1 MKRLPATL
9 LLMGSCAV
17 AASPAAAHEV
27 RPGYLEMRQL
37 ADDTYDVLF
46 KVPARGDWR
55 LSLEVRFPA
64 HCDWTEPTR
73 RFDGVAYIDRYRV
86 TCAGGLVGGQVEIV
100 GLSDTRTDV
109 LARVERADG
118 TTQVARLTPRDFVF
132 TVVAAPGAAEVARTY
147 FGLGVQHILFGFDH
161 LLFVLALLLVVGDWG
176 RLVKT
181 ITAFTVAH
189 SLTLAAATLGL
200 VRVPQKPVEAAIA
213 LSIAFVAADILRAA
227 DGRQSLTTR
236 APWLM
241 ALVFGLLHGLGFA
254 SALSEVGLPAGDIPL
269 ALLLFNV
276 GVEAGQLLFIA
287 AVLLALA
294 VVRRL
299 RLAVPRLA
307 GPRFA
312 GPIPAYAIGAL
323 AMFWVIE
330 RVIGF
335 A

>member
-1 MKRLPATL
+1 VKRLAAAL
-9 LLMGSCAV
+9 LLTGSWAV
-17 AASPAAAHEV
+17 AASAAAAHEV
-27 RPGYLEMRQL
+27 RPGYLELRQL
-37 ADDTYDVLF
+37 ADDTYDVMF

-55 LSLEVRFPA
+55 LALDVRFPA
-64 HCDWTEPTR
+64 HCVSTDPTR

-86 TCAGGLVGGQVEIV
+86 TCAGGLIGGQVVIV

-132 TVVAAPGAAEVARTY
+132 TVVAAPGAAEVAQTY
-147 FGLGVQHILFGFDH
+147 FGLGLQHILFGFDH
-161 LLFVLALLLVVGDWG
+161 LLFVLALVLVVGDWG
-176 RLVKT
+176 RLAKT
-181 ITAFTVAH
+181 VTAFTVAH
-189 SLTLAAATLGL
+189 SLTLGAATLGL
-200 VRVPQKPVEAAIA
+200 VHVPQKPVEAAIA

-227 DGRQSLTTR
+227 DGRPSLTTR

-241 ALVFGLLHGLGFA
+241 AFLFGLLHGLGFA
-254 SALSEVGLPAGDIPL
+254 SALSEIGLPAGDIPL

-287 AVLLALA
+287 AVLLAIA
-294 VVRRL
+294 VARRL
-299 RLAVPRLA
+299 PAAVPRLA
-307 GPRFA
+307 RPL
-312 GPIPAYAIGAL
+312 PAYAIGAL

-330 RVIGF
+330 RVVGF

>member
-1 MKRLPATL
+1 MKRLAAAL

-17 AASPAAAHEV
+17 AASAAAAHEV
-27 RPGYLEMRQL
+27 RPGYLELRQL
-37 ADDTYDVLF
+37 ADGTYDVLF

-55 LSLEVRFPA
+55 LSLDVRFPA
-64 HCDWTEPTR
+64 HCVSTDPTR

-86 TCAGGLVGGQVEIV
+86 TCAGGLIGEQVVIV

-132 TVVAAPGAAEVARTY
+132 TVVAAPGAAEVAQTY

-161 LLFVLALLLVVGDWG
+161 LLFVLALVLVVGDWG
-176 RLVKT
+176 RLAKT
-181 ITAFTVAH
+181 VTAFTVAH
-189 SLTLAAATLGL
+189 SLTLGAATLGL
-200 VRVPQKPVEAAIA
+200 VHVPQKPVEAAIA

-227 DGRQSLTTR
+227 DGRPSLTTR

-241 ALVFGLLHGLGFA
+241 AFLFGLLHGLGFA
-254 SALSEVGLPAGDIPL
+254 SALSEIGLPAGDIPL

-287 AVLLALA
+287 AVLLAIA
-294 VVRRL
+294 VARRL
-299 RLAVPRLA
+299 PAAVPRLA
-307 GPRFA
+307 RPL
-312 GPIPAYAIGAL
+312 PAYAIGAL

-330 RVIGF
+330 RVVGF

>member
-1 MKRLPATL
+1 MKRLAAAL
-9 LLMGSCAV
+9 LLTGSWAV
-17 AASPAAAHEV
+17 AASAAAAHEV
-27 RPGYLEMRQL
+27 RPGYLELRQL
-37 ADDTYDVLF
+37 ADDTYDVMF

-55 LSLEVRFPA
+55 LALDVRFPA
-64 HCDWTEPTR
+64 HCVSTDPTR

-86 TCAGGLVGGQVEIV
+86 TCAGGLIGGQVVIV

-132 TVVAAPGAAEVARTY
+132 TVVAAPGAAEVAQTY

-161 LLFVLALLLVVGDWG
+161 LLFVLALVLVVGDWG
-176 RLVKT
+176 RLAKT
-181 ITAFTVAH
+181 VTAFTVAH

-200 VRVPQKPVEAAIA
+200 VHVPQKPVEAAIA
-213 LSIAFVAADILRAA
+213 LSIGFVAADILRAA

-241 ALVFGLLHGLGFA
+241 AFSFGLLHGLGFA
-254 SALSEVGLPAGDIPL
+254 SALSEIGLPAGDIPL

-287 AVLLALA
+287 AVLLAIA
-294 VVRRL
+294 VARRL
-299 RLAVPRLA
+299 PAAVPRLA
-307 GPRFA
+307 RPL
-312 GPIPAYAIGAL
+312 PAYAIGAL

-330 RVIGF
+330 RVVGF

>member
-1 MKRLPATL
+1 MRRLPAAL
-9 LLMGSCAV
+9 LLSGGCVV
-17 AASPAAAHEV
+17 AASSAAAHEV
-27 RPGYLEMRQL
+27 RPGYLELRQL

-55 LSLEVRFPA
+55 LSLDVRFPA
-64 HCDWTEPTR
+64 HCDSTDPAR
-73 RFDGVAYIDRYRV
+73 RFDGVAYLDRYRV
-86 TCAGGLVGGQVEIV
+86 TCTGGLIGGQISIA

-109 LARVERADG
+109 LIRVEREDG
-118 TTQVARLTPRDFVF
+118 TTQVARLTPREFVF

-147 FGLGVQHILFGFDH
+147 FGLGVQHILLGFDH

-200 VRVPQKPVEAAIA
+200 VHVPQQPVEAAIA
-213 LSIAFVAADILRAA
+213 LSIAFVAADILRAT
-227 DGRQSLTTR
+227 DGKKSLTSR

-241 ALVFGLLHGLGFA
+241 AAAFGLLHGLGFA
-254 SALSEVGLPAGDIPL
+254 GALSEVGLPEGEIPL
-269 ALLLFNV
+269 ALLFFNV

-287 AVLLALA
+287 AVLLAITVA
-294 VVRRL
+294 RRL
-299 RLAVPRLA
+299 STNVPRL
-307 GPRFA
+307 A

-330 RVIGF
+330 RVMGF